1 MFTKAFVSLSAAKKI
16 AYLAVFTAI
25 AVAVNAF
32 SIDVTPAL
40 KLSFTATVG
49 CFVGAMFGPVGGFAV
64 MFTGDLIG
72 CFFSGSELAVTYG
85 GRYDIQ

>member
-49 CFVGAMFGPVGGFAV
+49 FFVGAMFGPVGGFAV

-72 CFFSGSELAVTYG
+72 CFFSGLPVVCIFVT
-85 GRYDIQ
+85 DKFEP